1 MRGSE
6 QVQIR
11 LRKLYGDNMKSLN
24 DESHHDSSEILNF
37 QSFLRLAILIKRIL
51 IKKQCILVNH

>member
-24 DESHHDSSEILNF
+24 DEPHHDSSEILNF